1 MNVLAVLQ
9 GIAIG
14 ALLGFL
20 FFVGL
25 WLTIQKGLVS
35 AHPGIWFALSLLLRL
50 GMGVLGFV
58 WAARQGWQQLV
69 AALGGFIVVRSVLSG
84 RARHQVDSIQQGKEE
99 SRDEHQS

>member
-9 GIAIG
+9 GIAI
-14 ALLGFL
+14 
-20 FFVGL
+20 VPCS
-25 WLTIQKGLVS
+25 VS
-35 AHPGIWFALSLLLRL
+35 VFCRPLADHPERACFRPPGIWFALSLLLRL